1 MEALLDAEHPIMD
14 RVQFALE
21 KQLKGTYSISKLKL
35 SEQCEELTRQKH
47 DREEIGVQL
56 YQVQQQLAKLQM
68 NLEKVHENHAIIAQM
83 REAAEADLAQVRP
96 AYGEQ
101 LGEVKEQRLKYE
113 KFQSE
118 LDQLHMTLRQVETY
132 NDQMKSEIAVTRR
145 ATYKAE
151 ESINTLESGK
161 KQQDILIDSLN
172 EQLRHAQEE
181 LALTETQLVAQG
193 GETSVARQTLKD
205 ASAEMEAINFEKK
218 QLLQQWKVALIG
230 MQRRDEALQATE
242 EALVKQR
249 EQEMALDSEVSGV
262 KKAIKREEE
271 KNEVLTATE
280 SKLESES
287 RAADA
292 SMLECKEK
300 EERQHEKFAMLNK
313 SLEQTDAELTRVT
326 QQEAALEHEVNAL
339 EAQVQKT
346 MMEARK
352 LQDSALTN
360 LGEQVAVEK
369 GAANTSHATE
379 KLRAQREEM
388 DMAAAQMH
396 NELARIRVDTLN
408 TMSHNSQLGGQLKA
422 LNEELTEKD
431 TLMAKY
437 EQESRRRNIEIEKK
451 QHELDLLNRKF
462 DSLMKQRAGVAELDE
477 DAGPLEATIVHL
489 KRELSTKE
497 AENAE
502 FQRVWI
508 RAQTDLVNVANGNQT
523 VTDQLHDKRA
533 KTSILMQ
540 KQMRLETQFDREAK
554 EVKELERGNAGL
566 HNELTKVNQLLAEH
580 STRQRLLVDDNFLM
594 ETEFVEKLKSMELEA
609 ASAEGQIVEL
619 KAQKERLLL
628 DVVEAEK
635 QIMLIEKKI
644 ALERETQAALDPEVG
659 AAEVQA
665 MQREIHRMRLRY
677 AQLQRRQ
684 EQMITEMERAI
695 YKRDNIEAKG
705 KLASQKK
712 GAPPTQAVLL
722 KDVGELQS
730 KLKSATHDAS
740 MAQLSVQKLQ
750 EKQAQEN
757 GYLEEAEAKLLD
769 FRKKSERMGETILTQ
784 EQQQLVQRKQLS
796 KHNRLIQKLVAAA
809 EGVYQ
814 PAGEERLLSE
824 QVLESRDVSKSLLNL
839 VEALGFNFTRHT
851 PLLSSLIQSVT
862 AKAD

>member
-1 MEALLDAEHPIMD
+1 
-14 RVQFALE
+14 
-21 KQLKGTYSISKLKL
+21 
-35 SEQCEELTRQKH
+35 
-47 DREEIGVQL
+47 
-56 YQVQQQLAKLQM
+56 
-68 NLEKVHENHAIIAQM
+68 
-83 REAAEADLAQVRP
+83 
-96 AYGEQ
+96 
-101 LGEVKEQRLKYE
+101 
-113 KFQSE
+113 
-118 LDQLHMTLRQVETY
+118 
-132 NDQMKSEIAVTRR
+132 
-145 ATYKAE
+145 
-151 ESINTLESGK
+151 
-161 KQQDILIDSLN
+161 
-172 EQLRHAQEE
+172 
-181 LALTETQLVAQG
+181 
-193 GETSVARQTLKD
+193 
-205 ASAEMEAINFEKK
+205 
-218 QLLQQWKVALIG
+218 
-230 MQRRDEALQATE
+230 
-242 EALVKQR
+242 
-249 EQEMALDSEVSGV
+249 
-262 KKAIKREEE
+262 
-271 KNEVLTATE
+271 
-280 SKLESES
+280 
-287 RAADA
+287 
-292 SMLECKEK
+292 
-300 EERQHEKFAMLNK
+300 
-313 SLEQTDAELTRVT
+313 
-326 QQEAALEHEVNAL
+326 
-339 EAQVQKT
+339 
-346 MMEARK
+346 
-352 LQDSALTN
+352 
-360 LGEQVAVEK
+360 
-369 GAANTSHATE
+369 
-379 KLRAQREEM
+379 
-388 DMAAAQMH
+388 MAAAQMH

>member
-1 MEALLDAEHPIMD
+1 M
-14 RVQFALE
+14 
-21 KQLKGTYSISKLKL
+21 
-35 SEQCEELTRQKH
+35 
-47 DREEIGVQL
+47 
-56 YQVQQQLAKLQM
+56 
-68 NLEKVHENHAIIAQM
+68 
-83 REAAEADLAQVRP
+83 
-96 AYGEQ
+96 
-101 LGEVKEQRLKYE
+101 
-113 KFQSE
+113 
-118 LDQLHMTLRQVETY
+118 
-132 NDQMKSEIAVTRR
+132 
-145 ATYKAE
+145 
-151 ESINTLESGK
+151 
-161 KQQDILIDSLN
+161 IDSLN

>member
-1 MEALLDAEHPIMD
+1 
-14 RVQFALE
+14 
-21 KQLKGTYSISKLKL
+21 
-35 SEQCEELTRQKH
+35 
-47 DREEIGVQL
+47 
-56 YQVQQQLAKLQM
+56 
-68 NLEKVHENHAIIAQM
+68 
-83 REAAEADLAQVRP
+83 
-96 AYGEQ
+96 
-101 LGEVKEQRLKYE
+101 
-113 KFQSE
+113 
-118 LDQLHMTLRQVETY
+118 
-132 NDQMKSEIAVTRR
+132 
-145 ATYKAE
+145 
-151 ESINTLESGK
+151 
-161 KQQDILIDSLN
+161 LIDSLN

>member
-1 MEALLDAEHPIMD
+1 MD

-21 KQLKGTYSISKLKL
+21 KQLKGAFDISKLRL
-35 SEQCEELTRQKH
+35 SEQGEELTRQRRS
-47 DREEIGVQL
+47 REDIGVQL

>member
-1 MEALLDAEHPIMD
+1 MVTQSHFGHIITGPHFVSL
-14 RVQFALE
+14 
-21 KQLKGTYSISKLKL
+21 
-35 SEQCEELTRQKH
+35 
-47 DREEIGVQL
+47 
-56 YQVQQQLAKLQM
+56 QVQQQLAKLQM

-360 LGEQVAVEK
+360 LVEQVAVEK